1 VDLLTSA
8 VILVACISVGLC
20 GIIISGRR
28 VGASKHTRA
37 YVKDIQQDLN
47 YVKEQKNQEIK
58 ELRHEQQRL
67 KGIINKN
74 KQGPALTE
82 KELTDGSGIGEVLI
96 KKFGLG
102 KYIKYLPKGTIEQ
115 VEKGIIDNKDEIINA
130 IRQNNKPAQSQAG
143 TYQDSTS
150 L

>member
-1 VDLLTSA
+1 MDLLTSA

-47 YVKEQKNQEIK
+47 FVKESKNQEIK
-58 ELRHEQQRL
+58 ELRHETLRL
-67 KGIINKN
+67 KGIINKQ
-74 KQGPALTE
+74 KQGPTLTE

-96 KKFGLG
+96 KKFGFG
-102 KYIKYLPKGTIEQ
+102 KYIKYFPKGTIQ
-115 VEKGIIDNKDEIINA
+115 QIEKGIIDNKDEIINA
-130 IRQNNKPAQSQAG
+130 IRQNNKPAKSQASAPENP
-143 TYQDSTS
+143 TT

>member
-1 VDLLTSA
+1 MDLLTSA
-8 VILVACISVGLC
+8 VILIACVSVGLC

-47 YVKEQKNQEIK
+47 YVKEQKNNEIK

-67 KGIINKN
+67 KGIINKQ
-74 KQGPALTE
+74 KQGPVLTE

-102 KYIKYLPKGTIEQ
+102 KYIKYLPKGTIDQ

-130 IRQNNKPAQSQAG
+130 IRQNNKPTKLEGG
-143 TYQDSTS
+143 TTQNSTT

>member
-1 VDLLTSA
+1 MELLTSA

-47 YVKEQKNQEIK
+47 YVKEQKNNEIK

-130 IRQNNKPAQSQAG
+130 IRQNNKPTQSETGAAQN
-143 TYQDSTS
+143 TST

>member
-8 VILVACISVGLC
+8 VILVTCVSVGLC

-47 YVKEQKNQEIK
+47 YVKEQKNAEIK

-74 KQGPALTE
+74 KQGPVLTE

-130 IRQNNKPAQSQAG
+130 IRQNNKPAQSQTGAPE
-143 TYQDSTS
+143 TATT

>member
-1 VDLLTSA
+1 MDLLSSA
-8 VILVACISVGLC
+8 LILVACVSVGLC

-47 YVKEQKNQEIK
+47 FVKESKNQEIK
-58 ELRHEQQRL
+58 ELRHETLRL
-67 KGIINKN
+67 KGIINKQ
-74 KQGPALTE
+74 KQGPVLTE
-82 KELTDGSGIGEVLI
+82 KELTNGSGIGEILI
-96 KKFGLG
+96 NKFGLG

-130 IRQNNKPAQSQAG
+130 IRQNNKPPQSQAG
-143 TYQDSTS
+143 AAANAAT